1 MTQHLTSGPQQVQIR
16 DKILDLST
24 PKIMGVLNVTPDS
37 FSDGGLFND
46 PDSALGHI
54 GLMVEQGASIIDVG
68 GESTRPGSDPV
79 TDEEELSRVI
89 PILERAVP
97 EFPETIFSID
107 TTKYRVAKE
116 ALGLN
121 VQIVNDISGLQKEPR
136 LAGLCAEY
144 GAGYILMHS
153 RGDPKTMQEDPV
165 YENVVE
171 DIIDF
176 FEKQSALA
184 RGEGV
189 TNIILDPGIGFGK
202 TLEHNLKILSHLD
215 KFTDLRYPL
224 MIGASRK
231 SMLGKLLNEKE
242 VNERLTATIAV
253 HYHAM
258 MKGAKIIR
266 VHDVKAAND
275 SILVYNAITGYQIP
289 DVRDTKR
296 GQK

>member
-1 MTQHLTSGPQQVQIR
+1 
-16 DKILDLST
+16 
-24 PKIMGVLNVTPDS
+24 MGVLNVTPDS

-153 RGDPKTMQEDPV
+153 PGDPKTMQEDPV
-165 YENVVE
+165 YENVIE

-184 RGEGV
+184 RGKGV

-242 VNERLTATIAV
+242 VNERLTGTIAV

-296 GQK
+296 GQE